1 MPAARVA
8 SVTVIR
14 SGAAA
19 ALGLWLVATAPA
31 QDYVTVPN
39 VYATSSGGGASA
51 ILIAPQNNPWT
62 VQLLWNPNQLTGLA
76 PGSQITGVTYR
87 LNAVVPNGY
96 PLQTTTWAD
105 YRISIG
111 PAVAPAAVG
120 TVFANNFTAPAT
132 LVRSGPL
139 TVPRYAW
146 PHTGPGPEPWGFE
159 ITFDQP
165 YLYTGGNLSILVS
178 HPGSDNPFFG
188 NNLMNAAV
196 STSPGFGVDYAALN
210 APGFNAA
217 SGAIDNFPTILRLTG
232 QPVPEPHFAL
242 LGAALAVL
250 ASRARHRLRQWRRP
264 SEAPAP

>member
-1 MPAARVA
+1 MSGPRFAACLAAVLL
-8 SVTVIR
+8 VP
-14 SGAAA
+14 GA
-19 ALGLWLVATAPA
+19 APA
-31 QDYVTVPN
+31 QTTTYAVIPS
-39 VYATSSGGGASA
+39 VYADAEGPGANNVLVRHQGSPYTALFVYSA
-51 ILIAPQNNPWT
+51 TALATLVGSEI
-62 VQLLWNPNQLTGLA
+62 TGLTFRSA
-76 PGSQITGVTYR
+76 GALPD
-87 LNAVVPNGY
+87 GY
-96 PLQTTTWAD
+96 PLVTTTWAD
-105 YRISIG
+105 YRVSIG

-120 TVFANNFTAPAT
+120 TVFANNFTAVAT

-165 YLYTGGNLSILVS
+165 YLYTGGNLAILVT
-178 HPGSDNPFFG
+178 HPGSDNPSFG

-250 ASRARHRLRQWRRP
+250 ASRARRRLRQWRRP
-264 SEAPAP
+264 PQTSAP